1 MTPRTVLPTLFVVG
15 VIFIPLGVGF
25 FFTSQQVNQILID
38 YTQCSI
44 AATPGWSTTNVP
56 SNVIRWKYDS
66 TLRQCDMEFEL
77 STTFENKVFLYYR
90 LTNFYQNHRRYVKS
104 ISSSQLRGDAVPY
117 SDLSNCEPLIGNG
130 SLPYYP
136 CGLIANSLFN
146 DSIVVLNATNNQS
159 LPFSEQGIAWPADI
173 DNFKVTT
180 YTSEQV
186 LPPPSWQWLNP
197 TYNDTSLK
205 SIASNEHL
213 MVWLR
218 TAALPTF
225 LKLYSHYDAD
235 MKPGT
240 YRLSIIHN
248 YDVLS
253 YGGTKSIVLSTMS
266 WLGGKNSFLGIAY
279 MVVGTTSIALAI
291 LFFIKNII
299 SPRKLGDPAYLS
311 WNQPNR

>member
-146 DSIVVLNATNNQS
+146 DSIVVLNAT
-159 LPFSEQGIAWPADI
+159 
-173 DNFKVTT
+173 T
-180 YTSEQV
+180 
-186 LPPPSWQWLNP
+186 
-197 TYNDTSLK
+197 DTIS
-205 SIASNEHL
+205 SF
-213 MVWLR
+213 LR
-218 TAALPTF
+218 TRNRMA
-225 LKLYSHYDAD
+225 SR
-235 MKPGT
+235 
-240 YRLSIIHN
+240 YR
-248 YDVLS
+248 
-253 YGGTKSIVLSTMS
+253 
-266 WLGGKNSFLGIAY
+266 
-279 MVVGTTSIALAI
+279 
-291 LFFIKNII
+291 
-299 SPRKLGDPAYLS
+299 
-311 WNQPNR
+311 